1 MLDLKIPCTTLTHLD
16 AVISLNKV
24 LYISLAYQK
33 KVPKIIMQT
42 AEDEYIS
49 KITGSLES
57 LEILFAPFGFI
68 RVDSGVMVNINHF
81 SHFEKDGYSQL
92 FCFAGSTK
100 KVVCSRAGYAK
111 VKQAIE
117 NTT

>member
-1 MLDLKIPCTTLTHLD
+1 MFDLHIPCTTLTHMD
-16 AVISLNKV
+16 TVISLNQV

-42 AEDEYIS
+42 ALDEYVS

-57 LEILFAPFGFI
+57 LEILFGQFGFI
-68 RVDSGVMVNINHF
+68 RVDSGVMVNIHHF

-92 FCFAGSTK
+92 FCFAGTTK

-111 VKQAIE
+111 VKHAIE

>member
-1 MLDLKIPCTTLTHLD
+1 MFDLKIPCTTLTHMD
-16 AVISLNKV
+16 TVISLNEV

-33 KVPKIIMQT
+33 KVPKIVMQT
-42 AEDEYIS
+42 AGNEFIS
-49 KITGSLES
+49 RITGSLES
-57 LEILFAPFGFI
+57 LEILFSQFGFI

-111 VKQAIE
+111 VKHAIE

>member
-1 MLDLKIPCTTLTHLD
+1 MFDLNIPCTTLTHLD
-16 AVISLNKV
+16 TVISLNQV

-33 KVPKIIMQT
+33 KVPKIIIQT
-42 AEDEYIS
+42 AESEFIS

-68 RVDSGVMVNINHF
+68 RVDSGVMVNIRHF

-92 FCFAGSTK
+92 FCFAGSSK
-100 KVVCSRAGYAK
+100 KIVCSRAGYSK
-111 VKQAIE
+111 VKHVIE